1 MAGMIPEIDRR
12 TGYLPPGVHT
22 ARWAEVAE
30 RFGGNERRRALLL
43 GLENALAELA
53 GAGCRAVLLNGS
65 FVTEKREPSDYD
77 GVWEPEGVNKSRLDP
92 VFRNWSRRGRAKMK
106 SKYGGELFP
115 ADAEAA
121 VGISYRDF
129 FQSDRRDIRKGIVG
143 IDPRE
148 LL

>member
-1 MAGMIPEIDRR
+1 MAGMIPEIDWR

-30 RFGGNERRRALLL
+30 RFGGGERRLRLLVGLRA
-43 GLENALAELA
+43 ALTKLA
-53 GAGCRAVLLNGS
+53 VAGCRSVLLDGS
-65 FVTEKREPSDYD
+65 FVTEKRDPGDYD
-77 GVWEPEGVNKSRLDP
+77 AAWEPEGVDEKRLDP

-115 ADAEAA
+115 ADAEAV

-129 FQSDRRDIRKGIVG
+129 SSRTA
-143 IDPRE
+143 
-148 LL
+148 